1 MFHLLV
7 SYGGWKERCGKLLTS
22 RVYIKQGVEHEKR
35 FLRPD
40 GRLNVEAIISIPAL
54 LVAET
59 GSDDIQQARVA
70 QITNIQ
76 QDDRTTVINYTID
89 PNIPPISN
97 QKLEQHYSQ
106 SGSGNVIFSHTC
118 WRVKD
123 EDLYKIILSSMQRNP
138 LQPSVFSISR
148 TQANQSRFLSVM
160 MPFSSDFNNVYAA
173 IKNAAEQN
181 GMTCARADNI
191 WEEHTIIQDVVNLI
205 VKANVIVCD
214 CTGKNP
220 NVFYEI
226 GIAHTLGKEVI
237 LLTQHQE
244 DVPFDLQHLRHI
256 KYLNNEQGC
265 ERLFEE
271 ISSRLQTILSRQQFP

>member
-7 SYGGWKERCGKLLTS
+7 AHGGWEERGASLSTS
-22 RVYIKQGVEHEKR
+22 RVYIRQDVEHEQR

-40 GRLNVEAIISIPAL
+40 GRRLNVETIRSIPAL
-54 LVAET
+54 LMAET

-70 QITNIQ
+70 HITNIQ
-76 QDDRTTVINYTID
+76 QNDRETVIHYTID
-89 PNIPPISN
+89 PDIPPISN
-97 QKLEQHYSQ
+97 QELEQHYSQ
-106 SGSGNVIFSHTC
+106 FGSGNFGFSHTC
-118 WRVKD
+118 WRVID

-160 MPFSSDFNNVYAA
+160 MPFSSDFNNVYTA
-173 IKNAAEQN
+173 IQHAAEQN

-191 WEEHTIIQDVVNLI
+191 WEEHAIIQDVVNLI
-205 VKANVIVCD
+205 VRANVVVCD

-237 LLTQHQE
+237 LLTQHQD
-244 DVPFDLQHLRHI
+244 DVPFDLRHLRYI
-256 KYLNNEQGC
+256 RYLNNEQGC
-265 ERLFEE
+265 ERLSGE
-271 ISSRLQTILSRQQFP
+271 ISSRLQTILNR